1 MTEEFATFCAVVA
14 CGLTALVWL
23 TSVKLAYRPRQ
34 PLPVQEDLSGLF
46 L

>member
-1 MTEEFATFCAVVA
+1 MTQEFATFCAVVA

-23 TSVKLAYRPRQ
+23 TIVTLAYRPRP
-34 PLPVQEDLSGLF
+34 PLPVQEDLSELF